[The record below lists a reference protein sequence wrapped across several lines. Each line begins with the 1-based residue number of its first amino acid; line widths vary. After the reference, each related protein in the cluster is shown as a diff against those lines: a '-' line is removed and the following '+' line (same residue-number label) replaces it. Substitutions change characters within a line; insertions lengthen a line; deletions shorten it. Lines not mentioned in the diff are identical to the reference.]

1 MMQQQKF
8 SLVQIGLQVSFTD
21 ARYVYFLIFFRQTPV
36 TSNSQTS
43 PEYLLFLVFQDP
55 SVQQA
60 ARGGRQAGLDD
71 YNPFEKDNQ
80 TKPAAVRISKYS

>member
-1 MMQQQKF
+1 MMRQQKF

-21 ARYVYFLIFFRQTPV
+21 ARCVFLDFPRQNPV